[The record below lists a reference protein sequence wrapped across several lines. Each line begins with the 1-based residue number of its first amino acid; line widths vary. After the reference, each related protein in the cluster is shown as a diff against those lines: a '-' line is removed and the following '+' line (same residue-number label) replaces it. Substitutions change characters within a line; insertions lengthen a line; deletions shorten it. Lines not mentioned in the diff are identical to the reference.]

1 MGGAAAAS
9 PAFNQEG
16 AMLGDKEAVATL
28 AVKDLAVARRFYEGK
43 LGLEPLNTQGSEAVT
58 YRSGRSTV
66 IVYRSEYAGT
76 NKATAANWLVGND
89 IERIVAG
96 LAERGVPFEHYDLPE
111 MTRTGHIHGSGDFKA
126 AWFKDPD
133 GNIIALMNM

>member
-1 MGGAAAAS
+1 
-9 PAFNQEG
+9 
-16 AMLGDKEAVATL
+16 MLGDKEAVATL
-28 AVKDLAVARRFYEGK
+28 AVKDLAVARKFYEGK
-43 LGLEPLNTQGSEAVT
+43 LGLEPVDTQGSEAIT
-58 YRSGRSTV
+58 YKSGSSTV
-66 IVYRSEYAGT
+66 IVYRSQYAGT
-76 NKATAANWLVGND
+76 NKATAANWLVGKD

-111 MTRTGHIHGSGDFKA
+111 MTRTGHIHSAGDFKA